1 MNTATNEPS
10 LPNLKKGQ
18 KLNKK
23 AAKNLR
29 KIRQKPK
36 KKLHVPAKLSD
47 ETLKSKI
54 LQATEKPLSANRTL
68 LANATLQ
75 TKTESS
81 MMTTSLCKSFNS
93 SPNSPG
99 LRA

>member
-1 MNTATNEPS
+1 MNKATTEPS
-10 LPNLKKGQ
+10 LPNLKKDQ

-23 AAKNLR
+23 AAKN
-29 KIRQKPK
+29 RQKFRKKPK
-36 KKLHVPAKLSD
+36 NKQLAKLSD
-47 ETLKSKI
+47 ETSKSKV
-54 LQATEKPLSANRTL
+54 LQATENPLSANRTL